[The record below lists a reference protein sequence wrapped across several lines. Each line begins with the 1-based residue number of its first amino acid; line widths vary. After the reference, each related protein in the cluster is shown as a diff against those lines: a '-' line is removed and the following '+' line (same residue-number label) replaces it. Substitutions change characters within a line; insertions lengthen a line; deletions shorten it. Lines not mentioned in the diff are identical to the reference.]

1 MNGSTLRHAL
11 FGLPFVL
18 PASDDMMA
26 QQAEGEVH
34 TPSVNDGA
42 QSAELEGDFQIPRP
56 SNAKISRARQYY
68 PSRWAHQWEGQ
79 LYTIFNIVLR
89 VVMQAIKL
97 LQWIRSVY
105 GVLRSVI
112 AKSVM
117 LVMDALWGSDRD
129 ARKQA
134 GAVN

>member
-1 MNGSTLRHAL
+1 MNGSTLRHSL

-34 TPSVNDGA
+34 TPSVNDGVH
-42 QSAELEGDFQIPRP
+42 SAELEGGFQVPRP
-56 SNAKISRARQYY
+56 SSAKISRARQYH
-68 PSRWAHQWEGQ
+68 PSRWAYQWEDQ

-89 VVMQAIKL
+89 AVMQAIKL

-105 GVLRSVI
+105 GVLRSVTVR
-112 AKSVM
+112 SVM